1 MNDEKENE
9 VQNTYRK
16 GDVYFANFNNGI
28 GSEQHGIRPVVI
40 IQNDVGNSYSPT
52 VIVAAI
58 TSQEKK
64 DLPTHVKIRMEK
76 LPGESTVLLEQVR
89 TIDKSRLRCYIGSFD
104 SETMMRIDEAI
115 KTSFGIKNEESEC
128 NN

>member
-1 MNDEKENE
+1 MNHEKENE
-9 VQNTYRK
+9 AQNTYRK

-28 GSEQHGIRPVVI
+28 GSEQLGIRPVVI
-40 IQNDVGNSYSPT
+40 IQNDVGNNYSPT

-64 DLPTHVKIRMEK
+64 DLTPHVKIRMEG

-89 TIDKSRLRCYIGSFD
+89 TIDKIRLLRYVGTLEKSVINQIVSALKVSLD
-104 SETMMRIDEAI
+104 IEQ
-115 KTSFGIKNEESEC
+115 
-128 NN
+128 